1 MQNVRREE
9 QRRAAQIG
17 GYAVQLQLA
26 HPSAQVKKKNDPA
39 VVGDLKQI
47 FAACRPEV
55 LYLHQPADKHDTHV
69 AVLARA
75 LDALRALPL
84 EQRPAKVLGCE
95 VWRDLDWLV
104 DTDKVALDASDD
116 PKLALELLNVFD
128 SQISG
133 GKRYDLATMGRRSA
147 NATFHTS
154 HATDRMSGITWAID
168 LAPLVRDEKMSMED
182 FIVAHIDRLRED
194 VVKRVRMF

>member
-1 MQNVRREE
+1 
-9 QRRAAQIG
+9 
-17 GYAVQLQLA
+17 
-26 HPSAQVKKKNDPA
+26 
-39 VVGDLKQI
+39 
-47 FAACRPEV
+47 
-55 LYLHQPADKHDTHV
+55 
-69 AVLARA
+69 
-75 LDALRALPL
+75 
-84 EQRPAKVLGCE
+84 
-95 VWRDLDWLV
+95 
-104 DTDKVALDASDD
+104 
-116 PKLALELLNVFD
+116 VFD